1 MKIEIQ
7 IFEKLEN
14 FGLSSALDIH
24 QVNHTY
30 KDFVHFPRKFK
41 GGLCCGGHF
50 AVTYGGELLY
60 LRIFS

>member
-1 MKIEIQ
+1 MKIE

-14 FGLSSALDIH
+14 FGLSFALDIH

-41 GGLCCGGHF
+41 GGFCCRSHF
-50 AVTYGGELLY
+50 ADMYGGELLY
-60 LRIFS
+60 LWIFS